1 MFRYPHARI
10 LVMARAPVPGRAKT
24 RLIPALGEA
33 GAADLHRRLVERL
46 LGSLQQAAIAPVQ
59 LWCTPDSRAPF
70 FQDCARRYAVDLHQQ
85 AGEDLG
91 QRMAQALL
99 AALAEDGVESALVV
113 GCDIP
118 ALDGELLAQACE
130 VLHAGNDAV
139 LLPMEDGGYGL
150 LGLRQMAHELFTDL
164 PWGSDAVLGQTRQRL
179 SALQWQWEELETL
192 WDVDRP
198 EDLARLA
205 GFEHRCGG
213 HGPPYGT
220 GRACR

>member
-1 MFRYPHARI
+1 MFRYPQSRI
-10 LVMARAPVPGRAKT
+10 LVMAREPVPGQAKT
-24 RLIPALGEA
+24 RLIPVLGEA

-85 AGEDLG
+85 TGEDLG
-91 QRMAQALL
+91 QRMARALL
-99 AALAEDGVESALVV
+99 AALAEDGVASALVV

-150 LGLRQMAHELFTDL
+150 LGLRQMAPELFAGVA
-164 PWGSDAVLGQTRQRL
+164 WGGSGVLAQTREKLRGL
-179 SALQWQWEELETL
+179 RWQWQELEPL

-198 EDLARLA
+198 DDLARLA
-205 GFEHRCGG
+205 AFEQI
-213 HGPPYGT
+213 
-220 GRACR
+220 

>member
-1 MFRYPHARI
+1 MFRYPQSRI
-10 LVMARAPVPGRAKT
+10 LVMARAPVPGHAKT

-46 LGSLQQAAIAPVQ
+46 LGSLQQANIAPVQ

-85 AGEDLG
+85 TGEDLG
-91 QRMAQALL
+91 ARMARAL
-99 AALAEDGVESALVV
+99 ASALAEDGVESALVI

-118 ALDGELLAQACE
+118 ALDGDLLAQACE

-150 LGLRQMAHELFTDL
+150 LGLRQMAPELFAGVT
-164 PWGSDAVLGQTRQRL
+164 WGGSKVLAQTREKLRGL
-179 SALQWQWEELETL
+179 RWQWQELEPL

-198 EDLARLA
+198 DDLARLA
-205 GFEHRCGG
+205 AYEQ
-213 HGPPYGT
+213 T
-220 GRACR
+220 